1 VIGVDWLVGLP
12 LTASGFDQVQVHVDH
27 LSGKVHAVPTRST
40 DTAADAARIVLEMA
54 LRSGD
59 GVPDVLVVDHDP
71 KFTST
76 LFREFARRI
85 GSSLLVGSA
94 YHKNTNARAERVNGV
109 LGDTLRAFANG
120 RKDDWDVWLPYAVF
134 AINNAAST
142 LGGDLTPFYI
152 DRGQHP
158 RLPLSLPYLRSA
170 GESPS
175 AYGVRMKALEQEVQA
190 LLHAAQQERKT
201 TLDRGRVDTTF
212 QVGDQVLLR
221 TVELLDAAEIGKLR
235 PRWEGPFR
243 VIALA
248 GPNTYTL
255 ALPRRFRCSP
265 TVNVERLKPYY
276 ARPDKP
282 DPPGPVADPGQAGEY
297 FVEQLLNRKV
307 LRGRTYYLV
316 RWQGHDSADDSWEPA
331 EHLAHC
337 PERVAE
343 YEAAAPRRPKAR
355 RAAGAKHPA
364 PSDPGP
370 GGPPPA
376 PAAAP
381 APVAPAGWAV
391 SPVVAPSLG
400 ASILYWW
407 PDDGWQRGVVARLC
421 KRAPYSHVVRYRR
434 PTAAF
439 AGDVETLLD
448 APSYGLRWV
457 LLVPSGEHPVP

>member
-1 VIGVDWLVGLP
+1 M
-12 LTASGFDQVQVHVDH
+12 TASGFDQVQVHVDH

-40 DTAADAARIVLEMA
+40 DTAADAARIILEMA

-71 KFTST
+71 KFTSA
-76 LFREFARRI
+76 LFREFTRRL

-142 LGGDLTPFYI
+142 LGGDLTLFFI

-158 RLPLSLPYLRSA
+158 RMPLSLPDLRSA
-170 GESPS
+170 AEAPA
-175 AYGVRMKALEQEVQA
+175 AYAARMKALEQEVLA
-190 LLHAAQQERKT
+190 LLHAAQQERKAA
-201 TLDRGRVDTTF
+201 LDRGRVDTVF

-221 TVELLDAAEIGKLR
+221 TKELLDAAEIGKLR

-243 VIALA
+243 VAALA

-265 TVNVERLKPYY
+265 TVNVERLKPYH
-276 ARPDKP
+276 ARPDGP
-282 DPPGPVADPGQAGEY
+282 APPGPVLDPGQEGEY
-297 FVEQLLNRKV
+297 VVEQLLNRKT

-316 RWQGHDSADDSWEPA
+316 RWQGHASVDDSWEPA

-343 YEAAAPRRPKAR
+343 YEAAAPRRPSAR
-355 RAAGAKHPA
+355 RAAARGLP
-364 PSDPGP
+364 PSGDPVPPGP
-370 GGPPPA
+370 PLAAPPEPTAPRA
-376 PAAAP
+376 PAGWV
-381 APVAPAGWAV
+381 VAPAGPPA
-391 SPVVAPSLG
+391 LG
-400 ASILYWW
+400 AAILYWW
-407 PDDGWQRGVVARLC
+407 PDDGWQRGAVARIC
-421 KRAPYSHVVRYRR
+421 KRAPFSHIVRYRR

-439 AGDVETLLD
+439 AGDVATLLD
-448 APSYGLRWV
+448 APSYGIRWV
-457 LLVPSGEHPVP
+457 LLSPAGGLPVG